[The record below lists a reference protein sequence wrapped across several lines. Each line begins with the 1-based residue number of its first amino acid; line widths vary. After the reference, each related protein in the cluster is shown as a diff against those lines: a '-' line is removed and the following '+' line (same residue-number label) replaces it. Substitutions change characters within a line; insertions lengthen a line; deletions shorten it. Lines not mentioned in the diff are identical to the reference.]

1 MRGAFGKSYGKGS
14 RVWIGKLLFS
24 MRCKPDGVKFAVEAL
39 RRAKNKFPGR

>member
-1 MRGAFGKSYGKGS
+1 MRGAFGKSYGKGA

-24 MRCKPDGVKFAVEAL
+24 MRCKADGVKFAEEAL